1 MIGLSFEE
9 RAAVVPQH
17 PYRMDIPCF
26 VGFVARRAGA
36 GPGGF
41 TPVPAGIGSFL
52 REQGWLFP
60 ENLAGRGQ
68 PEALPGSLF
77 DLPVPIESWDVFD
90 RLFAW
95 DERPVTGSTARAAT
109 WLGGAVRAFF
119 HQGGRTCYVVRV
131 DDPAPFGQTADA
143 DARLAR
149 VQKLLPGFPDPVSAS
164 PQVQAEWRGAAHVHG
179 LPEAA
184 FLCLPDLP
192 ELFAL
197 DAERVSV
204 EIDAPVDLVPEA
216 FAACSEEPAPA
227 PADRGARIVDLPRC
241 DDAGY
246 RAWAGAVARAAELVR
261 GHRPDVHV
269 LAALPV
275 PAPGTAAEGDM
286 HGFLAREELLRP
298 LADGGVGSAFV
309 QLAYPWHM
317 GQGSR
322 DLPGGVEPPDGVLAG
337 VLARSALAR
346 GSHRSVAAQKLAGGV
361 DTLPRLGRSEQ
372 LGLPPAVTG
381 ETRTLLERVTLL
393 GPSPGGLRLLSDVTT
408 SADESYRPA
417 CVSRILAALIRA
429 CQLTGTAAV
438 FESSGPALWA
448 RVRESIERVLLQ
460 LFEEGA
466 LHGRNAA
473 QAYRVRCDR
482 STMTQ
487 NDLDNGRVVVE
498 VTVSPAAPIEHITVA
513 LAIGNGGQVSVAAL
527 GGGDA

>member
-41 TPVPAGIGSFL
+41 TPVPAGIGSWL
-52 REQGWLFP
+52 REQGWLYP

-68 PEALPGSLF
+68 PEALT

-119 HQGGRTCYVVRV
+119 HQGGRTCYVVRAG
-131 DDPAPFGQTADA
+131 DPAPFGQPADA
-143 DARLAR
+143 AARLAR
-149 VQKLLPGFPDPVSAS
+149 AQKLLPGFPGPVAAS
-164 PQVQAEWRGAAHVHG
+164 PHVQAEWRGVAHVHG

-192 ELFAL
+192 ELFAIDPDRL
-197 DAERVSV
+197 SV
-204 EIDAPVDLVPEA
+204 VIDAPVDIVPEA
-216 FAACSEEPAPA
+216 FAPCSDEPAA
-227 PADRGARIVDLPRC
+227 AAADRGARIVDLPRC
-241 DDAGY
+241 DDQGY
-246 RAWAGAVARAAELVR
+246 IVWAGGVARAAELVR
-261 GHRPDVHV
+261 ARRPDMHV

-275 PAPGTAAEGDM
+275 PAPGATAEGDM
-286 HGFLAREELLRP
+286 HGFLASEALLRP

-309 QLAYPWHM
+309 QLAYPWHL
-317 GQGSR
+317 GLGSG

-346 GSHRSVAAQKLAGGV
+346 GSHRSVAAQRLAGGV
-361 DTLPRLGRSEQ
+361 DTLPRLSRTEQ
-372 LGLPPAVTG
+372 LGLSPAATD
-381 ETRTLLERVTLL
+381 ETRALIERVTLL
-393 GPSPGGLRLLSDVTT
+393 GPTPSGLSLLSDVTT

-417 CVSRILAALIRA
+417 CVSRIVAALIRA
-429 CQLTGTAAV
+429 CQHTGAAAV
-438 FESSGPALWA
+438 FEASGPALWT
-448 RVRESIERVLLQ
+448 RIRESIERVLLQ

-466 LHGRNAA
+466 LHGRTAA

-498 VTVSPAAPIEHITVA
+498 VTVSPAAPIEHIVVA
-513 LAIGNGGQVSVAAL
+513 LAISNGGQVSVALA
-527 GGGDA
+527 GGNA